1 MIENQQRIKQIIDRL
16 ILTANFFKI
25 YPEICPHNPEGKS
38 RVKSKNV
45 FPKNQK
51 ELAIALDCT
60 PQYVN
65 KVLKGAEKLNIE
77 TITKIQNALK
87 NTIIN
92 KHFNSQKI
100 EIVAQQDKVFKTPKR
115 TPKKNYKKSNK
126 VIQFNCFT
134 SKNNSNRNIYT
145 AQ

>member
-1 MIENQQRIKQIIDRL
+1 
-16 ILTANFFKI
+16 
-25 YPEICPHNPEGKS
+25 
-38 RVKSKNV
+38 
-45 FPKNQK
+45 
-51 ELAIALDCT
+51 
-60 PQYVN
+60 
-65 KVLKGAEKLNIE
+65 LNIE